1 MTRNCIRACPRT
13 ATLDWASVRFED
25 FVINKGLFMKR
36 FVLGQGLIAFF
47 LLLGLGA
54 PAFGQAFPN
63 KAITLVVPAP
73 PGGVVDATGRLLGE
87 AMSRQLG
94 QPVVIDNRGGA
105 SGNIG
110 YSHAARASADGY
122 TLLTS
127 YSAFHLGNP
136 SLFPKPGWA
145 QSDFVPIAM
154 AAVATNVIAV
164 HPSIPANTLGEL
176 IAYLRSNPDKVSYAS
191 QGSGSLAHVGTEI
204 FKAQTATSMVHV
216 PYRGSGPAI
225 QDMLSGQVQLFITT
239 PPSVMQHIQAGKLKG
254 IAVTGKARH
263 PGLPQVPTTAEAG
276 LPGFEL
282 EGWVALFAPAGTPA
296 EAVSRLASAVKSSVE
311 TPEVIAK
318 AKAAGLEIRYLPP
331 AALQELVRA
340 ETAGWAT
347 TIKSANISV
356 Q

>member
-1 MTRNCIRACPRT
+1 MNPRA
-13 ATLDWASVRFED
+13 
-25 FVINKGLFMKR
+25 I
-36 FVLGQGLIAFF
+36 GQCLAALMLLAFNMPTS
-47 LLLGLGA
+47 A
-54 PAFGQAFPN
+54 QTFPN
-63 KAITLVVPAP
+63 KPITLVVPAP

-110 YSHAARASADGY
+110 YSHVARAPGDGY

-176 IAYLRSNPDKVSYAS
+176 ISYLKANPDKVSYAS

-204 FKAQTATSMVHV
+204 FKAQTATSIVHV

-254 IAVTGKARH
+254 IAVTGKSRH

-282 EGWVALFAPAGTPA
+282 EGWVAIFAPAATP
-296 EAVSRLASAVKSSVE
+296 VDVVNRLAAAVKASVE
-311 TPEVIAK
+311 TPDVISK
-318 AKAAGLEIRYLPP
+318 AKAAGLEIRFLPP
-331 AALQELVRA
+331 AALQDLVRA
-340 ETAGWAT
+340 ETAGWAN
-347 TIKSANISV
+347 TIKSANITV

>member
-1 MTRNCIRACPRT
+1 MNHLALGRCLVAFMVLFAFSVPARAQT
-13 ATLDWASVRFED
+13 
-25 FVINKGLFMKR
+25 
-36 FVLGQGLIAFF
+36 
-47 LLLGLGA
+47 
-54 PAFGQAFPN
+54 FPT
-63 KAITLVVPAP
+63 KPITLVVPAP

-110 YSHAARASADGY
+110 YSHVARAPGDGY

-176 IAYLRSNPDKVSYAS
+176 IAYLKSNPDKVSYAS

-204 FKAQTATSMVHV
+204 FKAQTSTSILHV

-239 PPSVMQHIQAGKLKG
+239 PPSVMQHIQSGKLKG
-254 IAVTGKARH
+254 IAVTGKSRH

-282 EGWVALFAPAGTPA
+282 EGWVALFAPAATPV
-296 EAVSRLASAVKSSVE
+296 EVISRLAAAAKASVE
-311 TPEVIAK
+311 TPEVISK
-318 AKAAGLEIRYLPP
+318 ARAAGLEIRFLPP
-331 AALQELVRA
+331 AALQDLVRA
-340 ETAGWAT
+340 ETAGWAN
-347 TIKSANISV
+347 TIKSANITV

>member
-1 MTRNCIRACPRT
+1 
-13 ATLDWASVRFED
+13 L
-25 FVINKGLFMKR
+25 
-36 FVLGQGLIAFF
+36 VLGFNVQDYSPRKAFMNH
-47 LLLGLGA
+47 LALGHCLVA
-54 PAFGQAFPN
+54 FMALFAFNMPAHAQTFPT
-63 KAITLVVPAP
+63 KPITLVVPAP

-110 YSHAARASADGY
+110 YSHVARAPGDGY

-176 IAYLRSNPDKVSYAS
+176 IAYLKSNPDKVSYAS

-204 FKAQTATSMVHV
+204 FKAQTSTSILHV

-254 IAVTGKARH
+254 IAVTGKSRH

-282 EGWVALFAPAGTPA
+282 EGWVALFAPAATPV
-296 EAVSRLASAVKSSVE
+296 EVISRLAAAAKASVE
-311 TPEVIAK
+311 TPEVISK
-318 AKAAGLEIRYLPP
+318 ARATGLEIRFLPP
-331 AALQELVRA
+331 AALQDLVRA
-340 ETAGWAT
+340 ETAGWAN
-347 TIKSANISV
+347 TIKSANITV

>member
-1 MTRNCIRACPRT
+1 
-13 ATLDWASVRFED
+13 
-25 FVINKGLFMKR
+25 
-36 FVLGQGLIAFF
+36 
-47 LLLGLGA
+47 LGLSGQA
-54 PAFGQAFPN
+54 QAQAFPT
-63 KAITLVVPAP
+63 KPITLVVPAP

-87 AMSRQLG
+87 AMAKQLG
-94 QPVVIDNRGGA
+94 QPMIIDNRGGA

-110 YSHAARASADGY
+110 YSHAARAPADGY

-145 QSDFVPIAM
+145 QSDFVPVAM

-164 HPSIPANTLGEL
+164 HPSIPANTLPEL
-176 IAYLRSNPDKVSYAS
+176 IAYLKANPDKVSYAS

-204 FKAQTATSMVHV
+204 FKAQTATSIVHV

-254 IAVTGKARH
+254 IAVTGKTRH

-282 EGWVALFAPAGTPA
+282 EGWVALFAPTGTPVDA
-296 EAVSRLASAVKSSVE
+296 LNRLTAAVKAAVE
-311 TPEVIAK
+311 TPDVIAK
-318 AKAAGLEIRYLPP
+318 AKAAGLEIRFLPQ
-331 AALQELVRA
+331 AGLQEVVRS
-340 ETAGWAT
+340 ETAGWAK
-347 TIKSANISV
+347 TIKSANIVV

>member
-1 MTRNCIRACPRT
+1 
-13 ATLDWASVRFED
+13 
-25 FVINKGLFMKR
+25 
-36 FVLGQGLIAFF
+36 
-47 LLLGLGA
+47 
-54 PAFGQAFPN
+54 
-63 KAITLVVPAP
+63 
-73 PGGVVDATGRLLGE
+73 
-87 AMSRQLG
+87 MSRQLG

-110 YSHAARASADGY
+110 YSHAARAPGDGY

-154 AAVATNVIAV
+154 AAVATNVITV

-204 FKAQTATSMVHV
+204 FKAQTATSIVHV

-254 IAVTGKARH
+254 IAVTGKSRH

-282 EGWVALFAPAGTPA
+282 EGWVALFAPASVPV
-296 EAVSRLASAVKSSVE
+296 EVINRLAAAVKASVE
-311 TPEVIAK
+311 TPDVISK
-318 AKAAGLEIRYLPP
+318 AKAAGLEIRFLPP
-331 AALQELVRA
+331 AALQDLVRA
-340 ETAGWAT
+340 ETAGWAN
-347 TIKSANISV
+347 TIKSANITV

>member
-1 MTRNCIRACPRT
+1 MNHLILGHFLT
-13 ATLDWASVRFED
+13 ALVM
-25 FVINKGLFMKR
+25 LM
-36 FVLGQGLIAFF
+36 AFNM
-47 LLLGLGA
+47 
-54 PAFGQAFPN
+54 PAYTQTFPS
-63 KAITLVVPAP
+63 KPITLVVPAP

-110 YSHAARASADGY
+110 YSHAARAPGDGY

-145 QSDFVPIAM
+145 QTDFVPVAM
-154 AAVATNVIAV
+154 AVVATNVIAV
-164 HPSIPANTLGEL
+164 HPSIPANTLTEL
-176 IAYLRSNPDKVSYAS
+176 IAYLKSNPDKVSYAS

-204 FKAQTATSMVHV
+204 FKSQTSTNMLHV

-225 QDMLSGQVQLFITT
+225 QDMLAGQVQLFITT

-254 IAVTGKARH
+254 IAVTGKTRH

-276 LPGFEL
+276 LPAFEL
-282 EGWVALFAPAGTPA
+282 EGWVALFAPTGTPA
-296 EAVSRLASAVKSSVE
+296 EALNRLTAAVKASVE
-311 TPEVIAK
+311 TPEVVAK
-318 AKAAGLEIRYLPP
+318 AKAAGLEIRFLAAP
-331 AALQELVRA
+331 ALQEVVRA
-340 ETAGWAT
+340 ETAGWAK
-347 TIKSANISV
+347 TIKGANIVV

>member
-1 MTRNCIRACPRT
+1 MNHRA
-13 ATLDWASVRFED
+13 
-25 FVINKGLFMKR
+25 
-36 FVLGQGLIAFF
+36 LGHCLVVFLILCAFN
-47 LLLGLGA
+47 L
-54 PAFGQAFPN
+54 PAYTQTFPI
-63 KAITLVVPAP
+63 KPISLVVPAP

-110 YSHAARASADGY
+110 YSHVARAPGDGY

-176 IAYLRSNPDKVSYAS
+176 IAYLKSNPDKVSYAS

-204 FKAQTATSMVHV
+204 FKAQTSTSILHV

-254 IAVTGKARH
+254 IAVTGKSRH

-282 EGWVALFAPAGTPA
+282 EGWVALFAPAATPV
-296 EAVSRLASAVKSSVE
+296 EVINRLAAAAKASVE
-311 TPEVIAK
+311 TPEVISK
-318 AKAAGLEIRYLPP
+318 AKAAGLEIRFLPP
-331 AALQELVRA
+331 AALQDLVRA
-340 ETAGWAT
+340 ETAGWAN
-347 TIKSANISV
+347 TIKSANITV

>member
-1 MTRNCIRACPRT
+1 MNHLALGRCLVAFM
-13 ATLDWASVRFED
+13 A
-25 FVINKGLFMKR
+25 LF
-36 FVLGQGLIAFF
+36 AFSM
-47 LLLGLGA
+47 
-54 PAFGQAFPN
+54 PAHAQTFPT
-63 KAITLVVPAP
+63 KPITLVVPAP

-110 YSHAARASADGY
+110 YSHVARAPGDGY

-176 IAYLRSNPDKVSYAS
+176 IAYLKSNPDKVSYAS

-204 FKAQTATSMVHV
+204 FKAQTSTSILHV

-239 PPSVMQHIQAGKLKG
+239 PPSVMQHIQSGKLKG
-254 IAVTGKARH
+254 IAVTGKSRH

-282 EGWVALFAPAGTPA
+282 EGWVALFAPAATPV
-296 EAVSRLASAVKSSVE
+296 EVINRLAAAAKASVE
-311 TPEVIAK
+311 APEVISK
-318 AKAAGLEIRYLPP
+318 ARAAGLEIRFLPP
-331 AALQELVRA
+331 AALQDLVRA
-340 ETAGWAT
+340 ETAGWAN
-347 TIKSANISV
+347 TIKSANITV

>member
-1 MTRNCIRACPRT
+1 MNHLARAHCLV
-13 ATLDWASVRFED
+13 AFMALFAFSV
-25 FVINKGLFMKR
+25 
-36 FVLGQGLIAFF
+36 
-47 LLLGLGA
+47 
-54 PAFGQAFPN
+54 PAHAQTFPI
-63 KAITLVVPAP
+63 KPITLVVPAP

-110 YSHAARASADGY
+110 YSHVARAPGDGY

-176 IAYLRSNPDKVSYAS
+176 IAYLKANPDKVSYAS

-204 FKAQTATSMVHV
+204 FKAQTATSIVHV

-254 IAVTGKARH
+254 IAVTGKSRH

-282 EGWVALFAPAGTPA
+282 EGWVALFAPAATPV
-296 EAVSRLASAVKSSVE
+296 EVINRLAAAAKASVE
-311 TPEVIAK
+311 TPEVISK
-318 AKAAGLEIRYLPP
+318 AKAAGLEIRFLPP
-331 AALQELVRA
+331 AALQDLVRA
-340 ETAGWAT
+340 ETAGWAN
-347 TIKSANISV
+347 TIKSANITV

>member
-1 MTRNCIRACPRT
+1 MNPRAIGHCL
-13 ATLDWASVRFED
+13 AAL
-25 FVINKGLFMKR
+25 M
-36 FVLGQGLIAFF
+36 
-47 LLLGLGA
+47 LLALNMPTSA
-54 PAFGQAFPN
+54 QTYPN
-63 KAITLVVPAP
+63 KPITLVVPAP

-110 YSHAARASADGY
+110 YSHAARAPGDGY

-154 AAVATNVIAV
+154 AAVATNVIAL

-176 IAYLRSNPDKVSYAS
+176 IAYLKANPDKVSYAS

-204 FKAQTATSMVHV
+204 FKAQTATSIVHV

-254 IAVTGKARH
+254 IAVTGKSRH

-282 EGWVALFAPAGTPA
+282 EGWVAIFAPAATP
-296 EAVSRLASAVKSSVE
+296 VDVVNRLAAAVKASVE
-311 TPEVIAK
+311 TPDVISK
-318 AKAAGLEIRYLPP
+318 AKAAGLEIRFLPP
-331 AALQELVRA
+331 AALQDLVRA
-340 ETAGWAT
+340 ETAGWAN
-347 TIKSANISV
+347 TIKSANITV

>member
-1 MTRNCIRACPRT
+1 
-13 ATLDWASVRFED
+13 L
-25 FVINKGLFMKR
+25 
-36 FVLGQGLIAFF
+36 VLGFNVQDYSPRKAFMNH
-47 LLLGLGA
+47 LALGRCLVA
-54 PAFGQAFPN
+54 FMVLFAFSVPARAQTFPT
-63 KAITLVVPAP
+63 KPITLVVPAP

-110 YSHAARASADGY
+110 YSHVARAPGDGY

-176 IAYLRSNPDKVSYAS
+176 IAYLKSNPDKVSYAS

-204 FKAQTATSMVHV
+204 FKAQTSTSILHV

-239 PPSVMQHIQAGKLKG
+239 PPSVMQHIQSGKLKG
-254 IAVTGKARH
+254 IAVTGKSRH

-282 EGWVALFAPAGTPA
+282 EGWVALFAPAATPV
-296 EAVSRLASAVKSSVE
+296 EVINRLAAAAKASVE
-311 TPEVIAK
+311 APEVISK
-318 AKAAGLEIRYLPP
+318 ARAAGLEIRFLPP
-331 AALQELVRA
+331 AALQDLVRA
-340 ETAGWAT
+340 ETAGWAN
-347 TIKSANISV
+347 TIKSANITV